1 MARSSPN
8 QPARAV
14 STAAR
19 RRVRWPSA
27 RTRAPRAVR
36 ERTLRRPSPG
46 SDPRRGPAPGTPLQA
61 PPRPAPAHRHHGL
74 LDEGFDRLLG
84 GAGPT
89 RRHWQALTALQ
100 SGPATVQELDAT
112 LAPFL
117 DDRDPT
123 TRPVLDDL
131 AARGWAT
138 WTADDRAAAT
148 PADAPAADGQ
158 PGWPSW
164 GMVRRTLAGDPAT
177 IV

>member
-1 MARSSPN
+1 MYLGADRM
-8 QPARAV
+8 
-14 STAAR
+14 STATA
-19 RRVRWPSA
+19 S
-27 RTRAPRAVR
+27 TD
-36 ERTLRRPSPG
+36 RRPIG
-46 SDPRRGPAPGTPLQA
+46 FWLKLVDR
-61 PPRPAPAHRHHGL
+61 L
-74 LDEGFDRLLG
+74 LDEGFDRSLG
-84 GAGPT
+84 GAGLP

-164 GMVRRTLAGDPAT
+164 GMVRRT
-177 IV
+177 